1 MANGAVNPGSN
12 AKGTGTAGSSVGKN
26 VGGRLPRRGWPNGPP
41 TPWLSISPRSH
52 PAPRLRMRPQALQSP
67 VATAD
72 GDKPD
77 GEFAASGS
85 DEPKEHGGDI
95 QSGEL
100 RSLRLIITIGMPD
113 MREAPRLNRALLSWI
128 KVSGI
133 CRVRLT
139 GPSSWC

>member
-1 MANGAVNPGSN
+1 MTNGAVNPGSN

-26 VGGRLPRRGWPNGPP
+26 VGGRLPRRGLTKWAANAMAIDFATIPP
-41 TPWLSISPRSH
+41 T
-52 PAPRLRMRPQALQSP
+52 PRLRMRPQALQSP
-67 VATAD
+67 VATAG

-77 GEFAASGS
+77 GEVAASGA

-113 MREAPRLNRALLSWI
+113 MREAPRLNRALLA
-128 KVSGI
+128 
-133 CRVRLT
+133 
-139 GPSSWC
+139 